1 MNKMTEAEAA
11 YDCCVEDRGQVSEDK
26 MDEIATE
33 CLIKHPTP
41 GANPGML
48 DN

>member
-1 MNKMTEAEAA
+1 MTEAEAS
-11 YDCCVEDRGQVSEDK
+11 YDCCVKKGQMSAKK